1 MKIIAVYSIK
11 GGVGKTSAA
20 VNLAYLSAKSERK
33 TLLWDLDSQGA
44 STFYLHKKQ
53 GIDAGVKKIVKGKVD
68 LIDLVIKTGYKN
80 LRLIPA
86 DFSFRNIDAILDD
99 LKKSNRRLSDSLN
112 QLEKDYDVVFL
123 DCPPGISRLAESIFH
138 AVDFV
143 LFPIIPSALSLRS
156 YDQVKHFFKGKKLDR
171 QVIVPFLSMVDNRRK
186 LHKEV
191 MNDALHNLPNCC
203 TSIIPYLSDIEKMGT
218 TRMPVVESHPS
229 SRASKAYIQLWW
241 ELEAKLFA
249 GT

>member
-20 VNLAYLSAKSERK
+20 VNLAYLSAKSGRK

-53 GIDAGVKKIVKGKVD
+53 GVDAGVKKIIKGKAD
-68 LIDLVIKTGYKN
+68 LPGLATKTGYKN
-80 LRLIPA
+80 LHLIPS
-86 DFSFRNIDAILDD
+86 DFSFRNVDAILDD
-99 LKKSNRRLSDSLN
+99 LKKSNKRLSDSLS
-112 QLEKDYDVVFL
+112 QLENNYEVVFL

-138 AVDFV
+138 AAHTV
-143 LFPIIPSALSLRS
+143 LFPVIPSALSLRS

-171 QVIVPFLSMVDNRRK
+171 QVIIPFLSMVDHRRK
-186 LHKEV
+186 LHKDV
-191 MNDALHNLPNCC
+191 MNDALQNLPNCC
-203 TSIIPYLSDIEKMGT
+203 TNNIPYLSDIEKMGL
-218 TRMPVVESHPS
+218 TRKPVVESHPA

-241 ELEAKLFA
+241 ELEKKVF
-249 GT
+249 